1 MQKVFYAVLALCL
14 FAASAFAQ
22 TTAGRLVGT
31 VSSPDGV
38 IAGATIVVKDNQT
51 QREQTVIG
59 KEDGTFT
66 FPQLEVGTYT
76 VTVTAPGFKT
86 FIANELKID
95 VGREYSLNPT
105 LEVGGVQETV
115 TVVAGADIVNSTTGE
130 LSSTISPQQVK
141 ELPIN
146 GRNPSRCSTCCPVS
160 TRPARPSTA
169 SAARSRTTRAT
180 A

>member
-1 MQKVFYAVLALCL
+1 MQMQKVFYAVLALCL

-38 IAGATIVVKDNQT
+38 IAGATIVVKSDQT
-51 QREQTVIG
+51 QREQTVVG
-59 KEDGTFT
+59 KEDGTYT

-86 FIANELKID
+86 FVANELKID

-115 TVVAGADIVNSTTGE
+115 TVTAALT
-130 LSSTISPQQVK
+130 SSTPPRRAGKTPRQRSK
-141 ELPIN
+141 
-146 GRNPSRCSTCCPVS
+146 
-160 TRPARPSTA
+160 ARSCRSSTA
-169 SAARSRTTRAT
+169 TRST
-180 A
+180 